1 MPSYLD
7 LAHGRRLATTG
18 CSLSLKT
25 HLFGKQGLHSGAFR
39 FRVSGPPAAGAGPSQ
54 RAADSARRQLLDWH
68 WQPGQWQRAPA
79 LPAVVC
85 SFLSLSGVSMDRP
98 VRVWSG
104 TCSEP
109 AAVSHGGTATSESL
123 PCQWHYVVIPLPGA

>member
-79 LPAVVC
+79 LPHVPSRLWPVVSC
-85 SFLSLSGVSMDRP
+85 HSAAYQWIGPSESGQALAANQLLSVTVALPLPSHCHA
-98 VRVWSG
+98 SG
-104 TCSEP
+104 TM
-109 AAVSHGGTATSESL
+109 L
-123 PCQWHYVVIPLPGA
+123 